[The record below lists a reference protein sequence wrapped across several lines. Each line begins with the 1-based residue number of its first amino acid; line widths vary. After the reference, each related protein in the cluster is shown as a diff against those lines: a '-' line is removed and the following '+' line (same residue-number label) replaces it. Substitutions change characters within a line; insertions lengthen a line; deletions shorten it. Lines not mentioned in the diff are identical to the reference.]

1 MPTDKALSARLRKHG
16 AMPTGTPTFCVY
28 EVDGSYLAYRPSS
41 HTALASYDKE
51 REVIAAARQ
60 TAAALHAE
68 QVRVVFIVPTI
79 PGD

>member
-1 MPTDKALSARLRKHG
+1 MISHLKRHG
-16 AMPTGTPTFCVY
+16 AMPAGMPTFCVY
-28 EVDGSYLAYRPSS
+28 EVDGAYLAYRPSS

-68 QVRVVFIVPTI
+68 QVRVVFIIPTI